1 MPSLRDRVN
10 ALHQYSTPEAQDA
23 IRKYAFALHDIVV
36 IEELESAPK
45 PLTHARIVGAIIKAA
60 ALRHPA
66 TAKLSKPEPE
76 ARPATATAHG
86 ID

>member
-1 MPSLRDRVN
+1 MLSLRDRVN

-45 PLTHARIVGAIIKAA
+45 PLTHTRIVNAIIRAA
-60 ALRHPA
+60 ALRHP
-66 TAKLSKPEPE
+66 TTNKSSRPEPE
-76 ARPATATAHG
+76 ARPATATAR
-86 ID
+86 